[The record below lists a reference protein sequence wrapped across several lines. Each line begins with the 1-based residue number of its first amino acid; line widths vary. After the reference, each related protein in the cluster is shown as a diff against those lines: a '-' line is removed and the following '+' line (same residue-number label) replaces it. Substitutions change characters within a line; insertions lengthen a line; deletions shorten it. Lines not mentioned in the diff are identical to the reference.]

1 LAEQIVFTWCR
12 LGKASTGAHRRVEGR
27 IGQQAKAAD
36 FDARARSADQDDLA
50 AVVGDAFRCFVMPA
64 RRRRSGFQAIAGFED
79 P

>member
-1 LAEQIVFTWCR
+1 LFLPGVGS
-12 LGKASTGAHRRVEGR
+12 GKTSTGAHRRVEGR